1 MPTDIHPSVFS
12 LFVHVSAVKNNMALV
27 HVSLVACVGEE
38 QKTKPTQHRL
48 DARLNN
54 CRKIHRIIVVTVAIY
69 SHTIGKCEGAIY
81 PRVDGGFHRLSM

>member
-54 CRKIHRIIVVTVAIY
+54 CRQNS
-69 SHTIGKCEGAIY
+69 SHHSCDCSHLLTHHWEVRRRYLPTG
-81 PRVDGGFHRLSM
+81 